1 MNLKRSPDDASSG
14 ATVALT
20 ELYQN
25 DDFQR
30 TGISVSKTGRLF
42 VSFPRWSDRHL
53 SAVLEVMLWFRSTV
67 PKRKLEPL
75 ESEAGDGKHSVRVR
89 PKRGR
94 RDVTHNAVS
103 VLSSD
108 GKLKQVVSDSRRQWP
123 DTFTQGPDGAMYI
136 SASYKRFA
144 ALQRR

>member
-53 SAVLEVMLWFRSTV
+53 SAVLEVML
-67 PKRKLEPL
+67 
-75 ESEAGDGKHSVRVR
+75 DGSVRPFRNESWNRWNLKPATANTQFVC
-89 PKRGR
+89 
-94 RDVTHNAVS
+94 VQS
-103 VLSSD
+103 V
-108 GKLKQVVSDSRRQWP
+108 VVE
-123 DTFTQGPDGAMYI
+123 T
-136 SASYKRFA
+136 
-144 ALQRR
+144 